1 MPLVSLIS
9 LPNNISVNDI
19 DDKYFE
25 YVDRLNIIG
34 SVMVDI
40 PSASSS
46 SSSTTTTTTTTTID
60 ANTKSIIEKFIIEKE
75 YKCYL
80 RGFSIDDDDNVVKFL
95 GM

>member
-19 DDKYFE
+19 DDEYFE

-40 PSASSS
+40 PPASLSSSSSSS
-46 SSSTTTTTTTTTID
+46 SSSTATID

>member
-9 LPNNISVNDI
+9 LPNNISLNDI

-40 PSASSS
+40 PPASLSSS
-46 SSSTTTTTTTTTID
+46 SSSTTID
-60 ANTKSIIEKFIIEKE
+60 ANTNSIIEKFIIEKE